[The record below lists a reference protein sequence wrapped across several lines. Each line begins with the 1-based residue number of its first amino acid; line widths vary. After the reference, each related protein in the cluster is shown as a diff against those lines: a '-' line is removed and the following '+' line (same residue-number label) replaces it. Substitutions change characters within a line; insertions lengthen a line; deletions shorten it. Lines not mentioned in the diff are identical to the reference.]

1 MAEGV
6 GSGRGA
12 KAKVTEVNETQVDL
26 LLDMLKNADIS
37 SENPEEL
44 KTLNELEGNEINKN
58 NNYYYLFV
66 NRIVAEC
73 KSMKP
78 IAERNIEECQK

>member
-1 MAEGV
+1 MHSIIVLVRGEQKATGNNNNNGGVAEGA

-44 KTLNELEGNEINKN
+44 KTLNDLEGIKLMKLII
-58 NNYYYLFV
+58 YL
-66 NRIVAEC
+66 
-73 KSMKP
+73 
-78 IAERNIEECQK
+78 